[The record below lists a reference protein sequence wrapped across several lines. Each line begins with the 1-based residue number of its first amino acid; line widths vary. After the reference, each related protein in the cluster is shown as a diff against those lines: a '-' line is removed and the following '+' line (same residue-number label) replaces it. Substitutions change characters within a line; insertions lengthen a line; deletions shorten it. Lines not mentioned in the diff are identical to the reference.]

1 MRGSYLWDV
10 DLAAA
15 KLLELGLQVADLDT
29 LGQVAHEEVHLC
41 FSVWLA
47 VYRASGSKFIINYNS
62 APKLSQARFCNT
74 GFWGFGV
81 LGFWV

>member
-15 KLLELGLQVADLDT
+15 ELHELGLQVADLYT

-47 VYRASGSKFIINYNS
+47 VCLAQAF
-62 APKLSQARFCNT
+62 KLYYQLQ
-74 GFWGFGV
+74 FGA
-81 LGFWV
+81 

>member
-15 KLLELGLQVADLDT
+15 ELHELGLQVADLYT

-47 VYRASGSKFIINYNS
+47 VCLA
-62 APKLSQARFCNT
+62 
-74 GFWGFGV
+74 
-81 LGFWV
+81 